1 MRFITIRL
9 PVNEKSRM
17 TGFVVRDQGYTSKK
31 RIIRK
36 TLRMPLPGGRQ
47 SFVHCGLQCGDAQ

>member
-1 MRFITIRL
+1 MRFITIGL

-17 TGFVVRDQGYTSKK
+17 TSFVVRDQEHTSEK

-36 TLRMPLPGGRQ
+36 TLRMPSPGGRQ